1 VSAAPPASVQGIIT
15 RINAGWPAYKSI
27 PRQFPAKS
35 SCSNKTF
42 LDTATESLITIYYM
56 FELKGNLHDLD
67 MDFFLQLTSESL
79 AALAKIER
87 IDMEDLNLY
96 IAEYENSGWRW

>member
-1 VSAAPPASVQGIIT
+1 
-15 RINAGWPAYKSI
+15 
-27 PRQFPAKS
+27 
-35 SCSNKTF
+35 
-42 LDTATESLITIYYM
+42 M